1 MLRAPSVA
9 NGSRIA
15 PSRIAQPEDFKRLII
30 CADGTWLNAD
40 ESVRRSRGKDNPSN
54 ATRISRAILPQSSD
68 GIKQIVYYSQ
78 GVGTHGG
85 IVDRI
90 YGGITGDGLAG
101 NVREAYG
108 FICSNYEPG
117 DELFLFGFSRGAF
130 TVRAIAG
137 LIDEIGVLTKAG
149 SQFLP
154 EIYKDVQNRRNPDYK
169 PVQPNKPFRNKP
181 SAGDPRY
188 KAELRR
194 RGYTVLGV
202 PIKVVGVWDTVG
214 SLGTP
219 SIGWLDKVGLQGSAS
234 KQMSFY
240 DTKLVNCIENAF
252 QALALDE
259 KRAAFSPSLW
269 EKMPD
274 NKTRLRQVWFP
285 GVHSNIGGGYDDQE
299 LSNITLAWMM
309 SQVREMID
317 LDLDYVLDE
326 QEKTEEYYEKNDE
339 KPRPWSFGKIWNSF
353 SGIYMLGG
361 QRQRSPGR
369 YYVLEPRTG
378 VETDEPLMDT
388 HEYIHPSVR
397 SRIKLGGPGVDDRGT
412 YGPGSM
418 KDWKLMIEPGD
429 DGGRPDIFWELKTK
443 QSNVTTRILPE
454 SPLWPLEKELL
465 EMEPDREIEDY
476 VLRPPLSARA
486 PRSSRRASRL
496 RK

>member
-1 MLRAPSVA
+1 M
-9 NGSRIA
+9 
-15 PSRIAQPEDFKRLII
+15 
-30 CADGTWLNAD
+30 
-40 ESVRRSRGKDNPSN
+40 
-54 ATRISRAILPQSSD
+54 
-68 GIKQIVYYSQ
+68 YYSQ